1 MISKAFV
8 PLCCRASIKV
18 PLLFVGGL
26 CIIYLMRHPILLLL
40 LLMLA
45 APAHAQE
52 SLPVATGISY
62 GLSVKGAL
70 DDGTPRN
77 VYAFSGL
84 RGEVVTIT
92 VQVTGG
98 DLDPMLAVMSNKGD
112 LLARVDDGPPFEAA
126 GATSGPRDLQIQTL
140 RLPES
145 DRYYVVVGRFGFGLG
160 STSGDYTVE
169 VDRIG
174 VSSANGSALRYG
186 DSIVNR
192 ISPGTPQLYYSFQ
205 AARGDIVNISMQ
217 RISGNL
223 DSFLQVTDSNGVVLA
238 SDDEVP
244 NSGSLDAEISNLAI
258 PQDGLYV
265 IVASRFGQ
273 AAGTSEGGFYLTV
286 QESKDSGVGNSPQA
300 PLPLM
305 PNIPLEGDV
314 TSDHIA
320 QYYRFEAK
328 AGDIVSVT
336 MEKLTGNLDSY
347 LALLDGTGNQI
358 AANDDAQDGSQN
370 AGIDNFYVLTDGQYT
385 VIATRNGGDQGK
397 GAGRFR
403 LTLTTQGNAAKS
415 ISPDVRF
422 IPYGS
427 TLTGNIDDTTTE
439 ILYAFF
445 GHQGDVIT
453 VSMNRADGDLDPYL
467 AILDGGQK
475 VLTYN
480 DDTSDGTQNAV
491 VYQYVLPG
499 TGVFYI
505 QATRFTGE
513 GKPLTRGSYT
523 LVLAQIQVG
532 G

>member
-1 MISKAFV
+1 MRRLIS
-8 PLCCRASIKV
+8 P
-18 PLLFVGGL
+18 
-26 CIIYLMRHPILLLL
+26 LLLL
-40 LLMLA
+40 LIFAL
-45 APAHAQE
+45 PAQAQE
-52 SLPVATGISY
+52 SLPIATGISY
-62 GLSVKGAL
+62 GLSVRGAL
-70 DDGTPRN
+70 DDGTPRT

-92 VQVTGG
+92 AQVTGG
-98 DLDPMLAVMSNKGD
+98 DLDPMLAVLSNSGD

-126 GATSGPRDLQIQTL
+126 GATSGPRDVQIQAL

-145 DRYYVVVGRFGFGLG
+145 DRYYVVIGRFGFGLG
-160 STSGDYTVE
+160 ATSGDYTIE

-186 DSIVNR
+186 DSVVNR
-192 ISPGTPQLYYSFQ
+192 ISAGAPQLYYSFL
-205 AARGDIVNISMQ
+205 ATRGDLVNISMQ
-217 RISGNL
+217 RISGDL
-223 DSFLQVTDSNGVVLA
+223 DSLLQVTDSSGVVLA
-238 SDDEVP
+238 SDDEVA
-244 NSGSLDAEISNLAI
+244 NSGSLDAEISHLSI

-273 AAGTSEGGFYLTV
+273 AAGTSEGGFYLTL
-286 QESKDSGVGNSPQA
+286 QEAKDSGVGNSAQA
-300 PLPLM
+300 PLPLA

-314 TSDHIA
+314 TTDHSA

-328 AGDIVSVT
+328 AGDIISLT
-336 MEKLTGNLDSY
+336 MEKLTGNLDAY
-347 LALLDGTGNQI
+347 LSLLDAGGSQI
-358 AANDDAQDGSQN
+358 ALNDDAQDGSQN
-370 AGIDNFYVLTDGQYT
+370 AGIDNFYIPTDGLYT
-385 VIATRNGGDQGK
+385 VVATRNGGDQGG

-403 LTLTTQGNAAKS
+403 LTLTTQGNAVRTT
-415 ISPDVRF
+415 SPEARF
-422 IPYGS
+422 VPYGS
-427 TLTGNIDDTTTE
+427 TLTGNLDDTTPQT
-439 ILYAFF
+439 LYAFF
-445 GHQGDVIT
+445 GHEGDVIT

-467 AILDGGQK
+467 AILDGGQN

-491 VYQYVLPG
+491 VYQYALPG

-505 QATRFTGE
+505 QATRFSGE